1 MSKRPARISELVE
14 FSYTHHD
21 LSLSP
26 ITLSGVPD
34 LNSSR
39 DRDGNRSSV
48 SSEGFCENDADTDI
62 LNESGVLMGPTLQ
75 VSSGD
80 TDSQE
85 GGGSDSASS
94 SGASTSI
101 GRIVED
107 PCKKQRAGPGP
118 ISVRSTHLK
127 SMASAESQS
136 EDSDSN
142 YRRKTSASKMCMD
155 FNTIPPGGVSSV
167 MNDIG
172 CFSDLSNNTSNI
184 IPSPDTSRSF
194 LNTSTSKSATSFLM
208 SSPSSSTSVSQR
220 KLQLQSPS
228 LSSASVSQ
236 PEVLDADS
244 DVSGKCCVTFSVL
257 SFVSNMFGGVVVNA
271 SCVCLFCIGTQFTSE
286 CYQLCRH
293 FLGLV

>member
-1 MSKRPARISELVE
+1 MNHIHSNHHTSGMGKRPTRIRELVE

-26 ITLSGVPD
+26 IALSGVSN

-101 GRIVED
+101 SRIAD
-107 PCKKQRAGPGP
+107 DTHKKQRPGP
-118 ISVRSTHLK
+118 SSISLRNTHLK
-127 SMASAESQS
+127 SVASTESQS
-136 EDSDSN
+136 EDSDNN
-142 YRRKTSASKMCMD
+142 YRRKTGTSKMCMD
-155 FNTIPPGGVSSV
+155 FNTVPSGSVTSV
-167 MNDIG
+167 MDDTG
-172 CFSDLSNNTSNI
+172 CFSDLSNNTSNL
-184 IPSPDTSRSF
+184 IPPPESSRS
-194 LNTSTSKSATSFLM
+194 LSTSASKSAANFLM
-208 SSPSSSTSVSQR
+208 TTSSPSSSSSQR
-220 KLQLQSPS
+220 KLQLQPS
-228 LSSASVSQ
+228 NLSSPSVSQ

-244 DVSGKCCVTFSVL
+244 DISGKL
-257 SFVSNMFGGVVVNA
+257 VVNYY
-271 SCVCLFCIGTQFTSE
+271 S
-286 CYQLCRH
+286 
-293 FLGLV
+293 

>member
-1 MSKRPARISELVE
+1 MSKRPARICELVE

-75 VSSGD
+75 VSGGD

-101 GRIVED
+101 GRIVDD
-107 PCKKQRAGPGP
+107 PCKKQRSGP
-118 ISVRSTHLK
+118 SSMALRNTHIK
-127 SMASAESQS
+127 SMAGAESQS
-136 EDSDSN
+136 EDSDNN
-142 YRRKTSASKMCMD
+142 YRRKTGASKICMD
-155 FNTIPPGGVSSV
+155 FNTIPSGGVSSV
-167 MNDIG
+167 MDDIG
-172 CFSDLSNNTSNI
+172 CFSDLSTNTSNI
-184 IPSPDTSRSF
+184 IPPPDSSRSF
-194 LNTSTSKSATSFLM
+194 LNAGASKSATNFLT
-208 SSPSSSTSVSQR
+208 STPSSSSSSQR
-220 KLQLQSPS
+220 KLQLQPSSLTSPS
-228 LSSASVSQ
+228 VAQ

-244 DVSGKCCVTFSVL
+244 DVSGNFCMPFY
-257 SFVSNMFGGVVVNA
+257 VVK
-271 SCVCLFCIGTQFTSE
+271 FCIS
-286 CYQLCRH
+286 LK
-293 FLGLV
+293 

>member
-34 LNSSR
+34 LNNSR

-142 YRRKTSASKMCMD
+142 YRRKASGSKMCMD
-155 FNTIPPGGVSSV
+155 FNNIPSGGVSSV
-167 MNDIG
+167 MDIG
-172 CFSDLSNNTSNI
+172 CFSDLSNNTSNV

-194 LNTSTSKSATSFLM
+194 LNTGTSKSATNFLM
-208 SSPSSSTSVSQR
+208 STPSSTSLSQR

-228 LSSASVSQ
+228 LSSPSVSQ

-244 DVSGKCCVTFSVL
+244 DVSGKCYVPFPCLSSV
-257 SFVSNMFGGVVVNA
+257 S
-271 SCVCLFCIGTQFTSE
+271 
-286 CYQLCRH
+286 
-293 FLGLV
+293 

>member
-34 LNSSR
+34 LSSNR

-101 GRIVED
+101 GRIMED
-107 PCKKQRAGPGP
+107 PCKKPRAGSGSV
-118 ISVRSTHLK
+118 SVRNSLLK
-127 SMASAESQS
+127 SMASTESQS

-142 YRRKTSASKMCMD
+142 YRRKIGGNKMCMN
-155 FNTIPPGGVSSV
+155 FNTIPPGGVPSV
-167 MNDIG
+167 LDDIG
-172 CFSDLSNNTSNI
+172 CFCD
-184 IPSPDTSRSF
+184 PSPDTSRSF
-194 LNTSTSKSATSFLM
+194 LNARTSKSASTNFRM
-208 SSPSSSTSVSQR
+208 STPQSSTSVSQR

-228 LSSASVSQ
+228 LSSPSVSQ

-244 DVSGKCCVTFSVL
+244 DVSGK
-257 SFVSNMFGGVVVNA
+257 
-271 SCVCLFCIGTQFTSE
+271 
-286 CYQLCRH
+286 
-293 FLGLV
+293 